1 MKLFQPD
8 FEKSGRLAIQYAS
21 FDEENKPT
29 EQDIEK
35 ANRKILEAKKDF
47 EEAKIMVP
55 EKVREY
61 FTKLELA
68 EIERRQLLQNYLNAK
83 DKLAVELR
91 AITGPV
97 IEGFAGELLLEFKRI
112 DSKKTFFVIVDKE
125 DREKEGGRIFKCSH
139 NYFSVH
145 ETQQGILATVEKI
158 RSMDCSSLGEIKKVY
173 DEMIDA
179 IPDTFEMTTT
189 EGTSEFRTWIFD
201 NQPNRIKPAEV
212 QTVWLHHTQF
222 LADLEK
228 KVQDFEAKAK
238 DGEVGELV
246 KKHRGPIEID
256 MT

>member
-1 MKLFQPD
+1 MKLFHDDIQ
-8 FEKSGRLAIQYAS
+8 KSERLAIEYAG
-21 FDEENKPT
+21 FDLKHRPT
-29 EQDIEK
+29 EEDLEK
-35 ANRKILEAKKDF
+35 ANCKIFEANKAF
-47 EEAKIMVP
+47 EESKIMHP

-61 FTKLELA
+61 FTCLEIA
-68 EIERRQLLQNYLNAK
+68 EIERRQLTQNYLNAK

-145 ETQQGILATVEKI
+145 ETQQRILATVEKI

-201 NQPNRIKPAEV
+201 NQPKRINPAEV

-246 KKHRGPIEID
+246 LKHHGPIID